1 MGLRFTSLGSGS
13 SGNGLVVESG
23 GTRVMMDCGFTVA
36 DAKMR
41 LERAG
46 LAPSDLA
53 GVLVT
58 HEHDDHMGGVARFA
72 QRYAVPV
79 YLTRGSAQWL
89 PPDFPAVL
97 VRYIDSHSPFA
108 VRDLAIDPF
117 PVPHD
122 AREPVQYAFSDGDA
136 RLGVV
141 TDLGCVT
148 QHVVEKLSGCTAL
161 VVECNHDRDMLMEG
175 PYPPSLK
182 HRVAGRFGH
191 LDNAGARHLVENLER
206 SRLKHLIAAHL
217 SKQNNRP
224 ELAVQALADGA
235 GCEQEWI
242 GVATQEEGFAWRD
255 A

>member
-1 MGLRFTSLGSGS
+1 MRFTSLGSGS
-13 SGNGLVVESG
+13 GGNALVVECG
-23 GTRVMMDCGFTVA
+23 RTRVMMDCGFSVA
-36 DAKMR
+36 DTKMR
-41 LERAG
+41 LERSG
-46 LAPSDLA
+46 LTPSQVT
-53 GVLVT
+53 GIVVT

-72 QRYAVPV
+72 KRHAIPV

-89 PPDFPAVL
+89 PEDFPAVL
-97 VRYIDSHSPFA
+97 VRYIESHAPFTIG
-108 VRDLAIDPF
+108 DLQVEPF

-122 AREPVQYAFSDGDA
+122 AREPVQYAFSDGNA
-136 RLGVV
+136 RLGVA

-161 VVECNHDRDMLMEG
+161 VVETNHDLDMLMAG

-191 LDNAGARHLVENLER
+191 LDNGGARHLVEALER
-206 SRLKHLIAAHL
+206 SGLRHLIAAHL
-217 SKQNNRP
+217 SKQNNTR
-224 ELAVQALADGA
+224 ELAVAALALGA

-242 GVATQEEGFAWRD
+242 GVATQDDGFAWRD

>member
-1 MGLRFTSLGSGS
+1 VALRFTSLGSGS
-13 SGNGLVVESG
+13 SGNALVVECG
-23 GTRVMMDCGFTVA
+23 ATRVMLDCGFTVA
-36 DAKMR
+36 ETRLR
-41 LERAG
+41 LERVG
-46 LAPSDLA
+46 LAPGALA
-53 GVLVT
+53 GILVT

-72 QRYAVPV
+72 KRHAIPV

-97 VRYIDSHSPFA
+97 VRFIDSHTPFA
-108 VRDLAIDPF
+108 LQDLQVEPF

-122 AREPVQYAFSDGDA
+122 AREPVQYAFGDGNA

-161 VVECNHDRDMLMEG
+161 VIECNHDRDLLMEG

-182 HRVAGRFGH
+182 HRVSGRFGH
-191 LDNAGARHLVENLER
+191 LDNAGARHLVENLDR
-206 SRLKHLIAAHL
+206 SRLRHLIAAHL

-224 ELAVQALADGA
+224 ELAVEALAAGA
-235 GCEQEWI
+235 GCERGWI
-242 GVATQEEGFAWRD
+242 GVATQEDGFAWRD